1 MSIVVYTLSVWA
13 LEESPNFSATCR
25 RNSACICVL
34 FVSLV
39 DFVVDA
45 VESVV
50 VDSAERVSLV
60 VIVED
65 VDVVFVAVVVDDDAT
80 GTSTGLWD
88 TGSTIVNGFLWRF
101 SVWAAYVL
109 TCGRFCC
116 SEGWDVGTCGCSIYL

>member
-1 MSIVVYTLSVWA
+1 
-13 LEESPNFSATCR
+13 
-25 RNSACICVL
+25 
-34 FVSLV
+34 LV

-80 GTSTGLWD
+80 GTSTGL
-88 TGSTIVNGFLWRF
+88 
-101 SVWAAYVL
+101 
-109 TCGRFCC
+109 
-116 SEGWDVGTCGCSIYL
+116 